1 MFENANVMLIRL
13 CGILKALYVAVNFV
27 EKHSSHNQDLN
38 NILVKDIDAFLD
50 DKDLVLSK
58 QRFLISAQI
67 VTNAYDLLD
76 YFNKHKLVMAGYEF
90 DVHASLNQTIK
101 LLVENVLKTPKVEI
115 KTVKGWNK

>member
-1 MFENANVMLIRL
+1 MFENAIVMLMRL

-27 EKHSSHNQDLN
+27 EKHSSHSQDLN
-38 NILVKDIDAFLD
+38 HILVKEIDAFLK
-50 DKDLVLSK
+50 DKDLVLSR
-58 QRFLISAQI
+58 QRFLISTQI
-67 VTNAYDLLD
+67 VTNAYELLD

-90 DVHASLNQTIK
+90 DVHVSLNQTIK